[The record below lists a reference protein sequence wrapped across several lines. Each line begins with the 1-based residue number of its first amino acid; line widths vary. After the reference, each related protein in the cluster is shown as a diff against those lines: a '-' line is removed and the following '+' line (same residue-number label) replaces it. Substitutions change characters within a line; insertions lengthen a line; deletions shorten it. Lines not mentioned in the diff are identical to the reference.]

1 MDEITIRESTAGDL
15 RQAAEL
21 IVRMK
26 RLNGEFDPLLKV
38 VDDASDR
45 AMKYLSNSLAQES
58 HIVLVAVSGQK
69 VAGVI
74 RAEIRERLFYEPA
87 KEGVITDFYILPE
100 GRRKALGNRFL
111 AEASKRLRQMGA
123 EMIVA
128 EFPAQNEIAVRFY
141 SKSGF
146 RALLNTFAK
155 EDSAGGQ

>member
-1 MDEITIRESTAGDL
+1 LDEITIRESRPEDL

-38 VDDASDR
+38 VADAGER
-45 AMKYLSNSLAQES
+45 AMKYLSDSIALES
-58 HIVLVAVSGQK
+58 QIVLVAVRGEK

-74 RAEIRERLFYEPA
+74 RAEIRDRLFYEPA

-100 GRRKALGNRFL
+100 NRRKALGNRFL
-111 AEASKRLRQMGA
+111 AEASDRLRKMGA

-155 EDSAGGQ
+155 EDSGRGQ